1 MFPCMLK
8 LHILCDKTK
17 HTTVTASS
25 SIKLVRAKSEN
36 RLNCSVYSVSLSY
49 LSNLKSEARSMPQNK
64 SNIYPQG
71 LRVMDS
77 SWVFNDQR
85 ENKNMCGWR
94 DTQNR
99 DCKYRQRAVK
109 TEAGRQRALWD
120 RTERAMGDD
129 LVYWQGLLFL
139 WSDNIA

>member
-1 MFPCMLK
+1 MK
-8 LHILCDKTK
+8 IDS
-17 HTTVTASS
+17 TVAC
-25 SIKLVRAKSEN
+25 IVF
-36 RLNCSVYSVSLSY
+36 
-49 LSNLKSEARSMPQNK
+49 LSNLKSEACSIPQNK
-64 SNIYPQG
+64 SNIYPLG

-77 SWVFNDQR
+77 SWVFNGQR

-94 DTQNR
+94 DTENR

-129 LVYWQGLLFL
+129 LLY
-139 WSDNIA
+139 